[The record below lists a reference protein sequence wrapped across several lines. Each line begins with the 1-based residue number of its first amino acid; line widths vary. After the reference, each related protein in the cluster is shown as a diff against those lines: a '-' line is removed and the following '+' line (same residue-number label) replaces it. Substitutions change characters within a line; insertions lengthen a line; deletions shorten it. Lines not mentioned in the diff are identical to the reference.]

1 MVHEI
6 LNIADTPT
14 VIDQDSGFSTGEVN
28 YYSRP
33 CMSTLLCDITY
44 DRWKTSLRV
53 SFADKELPEDQIK
66 TQFEETCQ
74 WLKGNTEKWKHLT

>member
-14 VIDQDSGFSTGEVN
+14 VIDQDTGFSTGAVN
-28 YYSRP
+28 YYRRP

-44 DRWKTSLRV
+44 DRLKTSLRG

-74 WLKGNTEKWKHLT
+74 WLKDNTEK

>member
-14 VIDQDSGFSTGEVN
+14 VIDQDTGFSTGAVN
-28 YYSRP
+28 YYRRP

-44 DRWKTSLRV
+44 DRLKTSLRV
-53 SFADKELPEDQIK
+53 SFAELPEDQIK

-74 WLKGNTEKWKHLT
+74 WLKDNTEK

>member
-6 LNIADTPT
+6 LNIVDTPT

-44 DRWKTSLRV
+44 DR
-53 SFADKELPEDQIK
+53 
-66 TQFEETCQ
+66 
-74 WLKGNTEKWKHLT
+74 

>member
-1 MVHEI
+1 MVHEN

-14 VIDQDSGFSTGEVN
+14 IIDQDSGFSTGAVN
-28 YYSRP
+28 YYRRP

-44 DRWKTSLRV
+44 DRLKTSLRG

-74 WLKGNTEKWKHLT
+74 